1 MGLVSSGKGW
11 DGDRRVVLGQ
21 FQIIKFFASLRN
33 LWRKVAGMNTGKLTI
48 WIGFLQEVSMTCP
61 FLLGAWGALPGASS
75 VANRLS
81 YIDLDGM
88 VGKKCDYL

>member
-1 MGLVSSGKGW
+1 
-11 DGDRRVVLGQ
+11 
-21 FQIIKFFASLRN
+21 
-33 LWRKVAGMNTGKLTI
+33 MNTRKLTI

-75 VANRLS
+75 MANRLS